1 MKKWFKE
8 CPFCANEIREEA
20 IKCQYCHE
28 FLNEKKEN
36 KDEVNWAASF
46 WWFSVEDQIKNAMEQ
61 KDNETT
67 FQTLLKWF
75 DYVWWIILIRCIIIV
90 FKWYS
95 IAPWW
100 RRFIMWCYLIF
111 WIYSVWK
118 SICNNVKVAKNTN
131 ILFRT
136 IFKVKDMIRDNKNK
150 DEILDELDFSKILKS
165 FHR

>member
-1 MKKWFKE
+1 MKKWYKE
-8 CPFCANEIREEA
+8 CPFCMNEIKEWA
-20 IKCQYCHE
+20 KKCQYCHE
-28 FLNEKKEN
+28 FLDRDDKEKYHTWLNESYQ
-36 KDEVNWAASF
+36 WTSF
-46 WWFSVEDQIKNAMEQ
+46 DNNLKNIMAQ
-61 KDNETT
+61 KDKETE

-75 DYVWWIILIRCIIIV
+75 DYVWWIILIRCIIII

-95 IAPWW
+95 ITPWW

-118 SICNNVKVAKNTN
+118 SICNNVKVAKNIN

-136 IFKVKDMIRDNKNK
+136 IFNVKDMLRENKSK
-150 DEILDELDFSKILKS
+150 EDILDELDLSKILKS